1 MVRALTALNMLSD
14 VNGNKPT
21 PWPNCGG
28 VHSLTN
34 SLKMAPATQNDLRG
48 AFRAD
53 ELLG

>member
-1 MVRALTALNMLSD
+1 VVRALTALNMLSD

-28 VHSLTN
+28 VGESTN
-34 SLKMAPATQNDLRG
+34 SLKMAPAAENDLRG